1 MDNFSVSNW
10 FKKRSDLNIQL
21 FSVDGVEFE
30 LMALSDEQKEA
41 VLECETYDMALTRAA
56 NYGVS
61 YDRKRV
67 SDDAELAKDLDLLW
81 ELEEVNA
88 VTDPCMQFRIGERV
102 CEISGINADIDS
114 MLAEEKAEEEKA
126 EEERKLQ
133 AEMDENAINGDSLE
147 GDSVTTMGELQQHA
161 DDYNSAVQ

>member
-21 FSVDGVEFE
+21 FNVDGVEFE
-30 LMALSDEQKEA
+30 LMALSGEQKEA
-41 VLECETYDMALTRAA
+41 VLECETYDLALIRAA

-102 CEISGINADIDS
+102 CEISGINADIDA
-114 MLAEEKAEEEKA
+114 MLAEEKAEED
-126 EEERKLQ
+126 RKLQ
-133 AEMDENAINGDSLE
+133 AELEANAVDGDSLDA
-147 GDSVTTMGELQQHA
+147 DSDVTMGELQQDA
-161 DDYNSAVQ
+161 DNYSAHQ

>member
-1 MDNFSVSNW
+1 MDNFSVSKW

-21 FSVDGVEFE
+21 FNVDGVEFE

-41 VLECETYDMALTRAA
+41 VLLCETYDAALTRAA

-81 ELEEVNA
+81 KLEEVNA

-102 CEISGINADIDS
+102 CEISGINADIDA
-114 MLAEEKAEEEKA
+114 MLAEEKAEED
-126 EEERKLQ
+126 RKLQ
-133 AEMDENAINGDSLE
+133 AELEANAVDGDSLDA
-147 GDSVTTMGELQQHA
+147 DSDVTMGELQQDA
-161 DDYNSAVQ
+161 DNYSSAVQ

>member
-1 MDNFSVSNW
+1 MDNFSVSKW

-21 FSVDGVEFE
+21 FNVDGVEFE

-41 VLECETYDMALTRAA
+41 VLECETYDAALTRAA

-102 CEISGINADIDS
+102 CEISGINTLIDA
-114 MLAEEKAEEEKA
+114 MLAEEKAEED
-126 EEERKLQ
+126 RRLQ
-133 AEMDENAINGDSLE
+133 AELEANAINGDNLDS
-147 GDSVTTMGELQQHA
+147 DSVTTMGELQQDA